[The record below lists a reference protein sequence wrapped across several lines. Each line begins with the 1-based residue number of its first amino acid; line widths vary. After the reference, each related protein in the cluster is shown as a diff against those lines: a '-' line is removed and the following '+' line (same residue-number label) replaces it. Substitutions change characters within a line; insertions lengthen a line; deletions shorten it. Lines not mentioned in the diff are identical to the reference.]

1 MKNKNKIINEL
12 YEKSPDVR
20 ERIRKDVDFSQFEK
34 KNAPAAKSSN
44 GFKWATAVLSVAL
57 IAMIAV
63 LAPIIAKTSKP
74 GKSGKTPG
82 VSYAS
87 DYVVFI
93 DVNPSVRLDVSGGD
107 VVTAQKGMNKD
118 GVVLLYQENLVGK
131 NIDEAATYL
140 IEKMDE
146 AGLVKDKGKVRI
158 SVADKKT
165 GKRIDEKQRHALEVV
180 NNLFKNKNKD
190 VSAMILSDKEIDAI
204 EDYYD
209 NNNVGEYEMQMIE
222 EFKAKLLL
230 AIDKKI
236 GRIDELLN
244 ILKPWEK
251 DERKVKKLDQ
261 NDAETTRPG
270 VITDADVSGIKDCLN
285 MFDDILA
292 GGGISQNVAENTDK
306 DGEFKDYPFVMTVTV
321 GNTGITAK
329 MYYKEVNT
337 VTETEIDDGE
347 EETEVST
354 TLSGVMVFG
363 DQKFDVTGKKEIET
377 EGNEK
382 ETSIEFTTK
391 SQTNPDNYVKI
402 KQSVEVEN
410 GAQEVEYEY
419 EIYENGE
426 KAREFKLE
434 VEDENGKTEV
444 SFKMEIENVPEETE
458 YKIIKGDVDGKFKI
472 KYEKGKEKGFITVEA
487 VEGGYKLTYNNGYSE
502 VI

>member
-74 GKSGKTPG
+74 DKPGKTPG

-209 NNNVGEYEMQMIE
+209 NNNVGEYEKQMID

-230 AIDKKI
+230 AIEKKI
-236 GRIDELLN
+236 GKIENLLGM
-244 ILKPWEK
+244 LDKEGLSES
-251 DERKVKKLDQ
+251 ERKVKKLDQ
-261 NDAETTRPG
+261 NDAEKAALEAIK
-270 VITDADVSGIKDCLN
+270 VYCADYKVNYYEVANDEIAEFYDDLVEKKKDLLECV
-285 MFDDILA
+285 DDI
-292 GGGISQNVAENTDK
+292 K
-306 DGEFKDYPFVMTVTV
+306 
-321 GNTGITAK
+321 
-329 MYYKEVNT
+329 
-337 VTETEIDDGE
+337 
-347 EETEVST
+347 
-354 TLSGVMVFG
+354 
-363 DQKFDVTGKKEIET
+363 
-377 EGNEK
+377 
-382 ETSIEFTTK
+382 
-391 SQTNPDNYVKI
+391 NPDGDDSYGEILSDLLEIVK
-402 KQSVEVEN
+402 EELFE
-410 GAQEVEYEY
+410 QE
-419 EIYENGE
+419 
-426 KAREFKLE
+426 
-434 VEDENGKTEV
+434 D
-444 SFKMEIENVPEETE
+444 
-458 YKIIKGDVDGKFKI
+458 
-472 KYEKGKEKGFITVEA
+472 
-487 VEGGYKLTYNNGYSE
+487 
-502 VI
+502 

>member
-74 GKSGKTPG
+74 DKSPKTPG

-190 VSAMILSDKEIDAI
+190 VSAMILSDNDIDAI

-209 NNNVGEYEMQMIE
+209 NNNVGEYEKQMVD

-230 AIDKKI
+230 AIEKKI
-236 GRIDELLN
+236 GKIENLLGM
-244 ILKPWEK
+244 LDKEGLSES
-251 DERKVKKLDQ
+251 ERKVKKLDQ
-261 NDAETTRPG
+261 NDAEKAALEAIK
-270 VITDADVSGIKDCLN
+270 VYCADYKVNYHEVANDEIAEFYEELFDKKKDLLECI
-285 MFDDILA
+285 DDI
-292 GGGISQNVAENTDK
+292 K
-306 DGEFKDYPFVMTVTV
+306 
-321 GNTGITAK
+321 
-329 MYYKEVNT
+329 
-337 VTETEIDDGE
+337 
-347 EETEVST
+347 
-354 TLSGVMVFG
+354 
-363 DQKFDVTGKKEIET
+363 
-377 EGNEK
+377 
-382 ETSIEFTTK
+382 
-391 SQTNPDNYVKI
+391 NPDGDDSYGEILSDLLEIVK
-402 KQSVEVEN
+402 EELFE
-410 GAQEVEYEY
+410 QE
-419 EIYENGE
+419 
-426 KAREFKLE
+426 
-434 VEDENGKTEV
+434 D
-444 SFKMEIENVPEETE
+444 
-458 YKIIKGDVDGKFKI
+458 
-472 KYEKGKEKGFITVEA
+472 
-487 VEGGYKLTYNNGYSE
+487 
-502 VI
+502 

>member
-209 NNNVGEYEMQMIE
+209 NNNVGEYEKQMIDD
-222 EFKAKLLL
+222 FKDKLIVAINEKIRRIESLL
-230 AIDKKI
+230 GMLDKE
-236 GRIDELLN
+236 GLSES
-244 ILKPWEK
+244 
-251 DERKVKKLDQ
+251 ERKVKKLDQ
-261 NDAETTRPG
+261 NDAEKAALEAIK
-270 VITDADVSGIKDCLN
+270 VYCADYKVNYHEVANDEIAEFYDDLFDKKKDLLECI
-285 MFDDILA
+285 DDI
-292 GGGISQNVAENTDK
+292 N
-306 DGEFKDYPFVMTVTV
+306 
-321 GNTGITAK
+321 
-329 MYYKEVNT
+329 
-337 VTETEIDDGE
+337 
-347 EETEVST
+347 
-354 TLSGVMVFG
+354 
-363 DQKFDVTGKKEIET
+363 
-377 EGNEK
+377 
-382 ETSIEFTTK
+382 
-391 SQTNPDNYVKI
+391 NPDGDDSYGEILSDLLEIVK
-402 KQSVEVEN
+402 EELFE
-410 GAQEVEYEY
+410 QE
-419 EIYENGE
+419 
-426 KAREFKLE
+426 
-434 VEDENGKTEV
+434 D
-444 SFKMEIENVPEETE
+444 
-458 YKIIKGDVDGKFKI
+458 
-472 KYEKGKEKGFITVEA
+472 
-487 VEGGYKLTYNNGYSE
+487 
-502 VI
+502 

>member
-74 GKSGKTPG
+74 DKSPKTPG

-190 VSAMILSDKEIDAI
+190 VSAMILSDNDIDAI

-209 NNNVGEYEMQMIE
+209 NNNVGEYEKQMVE

-236 GRIDELLN
+236 GDINKLCEMLN
-244 ILKPWEK
+244 NAGLSES
-251 DERKVKKLDQ
+251 ERKVKNLDQ
-261 NDAETTRPG
+261 NDAEKAALEAIK
-270 VITDADVSGIKDCLN
+270 VYCADYKVNYHEVANDEIAEFCEDLVEKKKDLLECI
-285 MFDDILA
+285 DDI
-292 GGGISQNVAENTDK
+292 N
-306 DGEFKDYPFVMTVTV
+306 
-321 GNTGITAK
+321 
-329 MYYKEVNT
+329 
-337 VTETEIDDGE
+337 
-347 EETEVST
+347 
-354 TLSGVMVFG
+354 
-363 DQKFDVTGKKEIET
+363 
-377 EGNEK
+377 
-382 ETSIEFTTK
+382 
-391 SQTNPDNYVKI
+391 NPDGDDSYGEILSDLLEIVK
-402 KQSVEVEN
+402 EELFE
-410 GAQEVEYEY
+410 QE
-419 EIYENGE
+419 
-426 KAREFKLE
+426 
-434 VEDENGKTEV
+434 D
-444 SFKMEIENVPEETE
+444 
-458 YKIIKGDVDGKFKI
+458 
-472 KYEKGKEKGFITVEA
+472 
-487 VEGGYKLTYNNGYSE
+487 
-502 VI
+502 

>member
-180 NNLFKNKNKD
+180 NNLFQNKNKD
-190 VSAMILSDKEIDAI
+190 VSAMILSDNEIDAI

-209 NNNVGEYEMQMIE
+209 NNNVGEYEKQMVE

-251 DERKVKKLDQ
+251 DERKVKNLDQ
-261 NDAETTRPG
+261 NDAEKAALEAIK
-270 VITDADVSGIKDCLN
+270 VYCADYKVNYYEVANDEIAEFYEDLVEKKKDLQECI
-285 MFDDILA
+285 DDI
-292 GGGISQNVAENTDK
+292 N
-306 DGEFKDYPFVMTVTV
+306 
-321 GNTGITAK
+321 
-329 MYYKEVNT
+329 
-337 VTETEIDDGE
+337 
-347 EETEVST
+347 
-354 TLSGVMVFG
+354 
-363 DQKFDVTGKKEIET
+363 
-377 EGNEK
+377 
-382 ETSIEFTTK
+382 
-391 SQTNPDNYVKI
+391 NPDGDDSYGEILSDLLEIVK
-402 KQSVEVEN
+402 EELFE
-410 GAQEVEYEY
+410 QE
-419 EIYENGE
+419 
-426 KAREFKLE
+426 
-434 VEDENGKTEV
+434 D
-444 SFKMEIENVPEETE
+444 
-458 YKIIKGDVDGKFKI
+458 
-472 KYEKGKEKGFITVEA
+472 
-487 VEGGYKLTYNNGYSE
+487 
-502 VI
+502 

>member
-74 GKSGKTPG
+74 GKPPKTPG

-180 NNLFKNKNKD
+180 NNLFQNKNKD

-209 NNNVGEYEMQMIE
+209 NNNVGEYEKQMID

-230 AIDKKI
+230 AIEKKI
-236 GRIDELLN
+236 GKIENLLGM
-244 ILKPWEK
+244 LDKEGLSGS
-251 DERKVKKLDQ
+251 ERKVKKLDQ
-261 NDAETTRPG
+261 NDAEKAALEAIK
-270 VITDADVSGIKDCLN
+270 VYCADYKVNYYEVANDEIAEFYDDLVEKKKDLLECV
-285 MFDDILA
+285 DDI
-292 GGGISQNVAENTDK
+292 K
-306 DGEFKDYPFVMTVTV
+306 
-321 GNTGITAK
+321 
-329 MYYKEVNT
+329 
-337 VTETEIDDGE
+337 
-347 EETEVST
+347 
-354 TLSGVMVFG
+354 
-363 DQKFDVTGKKEIET
+363 
-377 EGNEK
+377 
-382 ETSIEFTTK
+382 
-391 SQTNPDNYVKI
+391 NPDGDDSYGEILSDLLEIVK
-402 KQSVEVEN
+402 EELFE
-410 GAQEVEYEY
+410 QE
-419 EIYENGE
+419 
-426 KAREFKLE
+426 
-434 VEDENGKTEV
+434 D
-444 SFKMEIENVPEETE
+444 
-458 YKIIKGDVDGKFKI
+458 
-472 KYEKGKEKGFITVEA
+472 
-487 VEGGYKLTYNNGYSE
+487 
-502 VI
+502 

>member
-74 GKSGKTPG
+74 K
-82 VSYAS
+82 SYAS

-146 AGLVKDKGKVRI
+146 AGLVKENGKVRI

-165 GKRIDEKQRHALEVV
+165 GKRIDEKQRHAVDVV

-209 NNNVGEYEMQMIE
+209 NNNVGEYEKQMVE

-251 DERKVKKLDQ
+251 DERKVKNLDQ
-261 NDAETTRPG
+261 NDAEKAALEAIK
-270 VITDADVSGIKDCLN
+270 VYCADYKVNYHEVANDEIAEFCEELFDKKKDLLECI
-285 MFDDILA
+285 DDI
-292 GGGISQNVAENTDK
+292 K
-306 DGEFKDYPFVMTVTV
+306 
-321 GNTGITAK
+321 
-329 MYYKEVNT
+329 
-337 VTETEIDDGE
+337 
-347 EETEVST
+347 
-354 TLSGVMVFG
+354 
-363 DQKFDVTGKKEIET
+363 
-377 EGNEK
+377 
-382 ETSIEFTTK
+382 
-391 SQTNPDNYVKI
+391 NPDGDDSYGEILSDLLEIVK
-402 KQSVEVEN
+402 EELFE
-410 GAQEVEYEY
+410 QE
-419 EIYENGE
+419 
-426 KAREFKLE
+426 
-434 VEDENGKTEV
+434 D
-444 SFKMEIENVPEETE
+444 
-458 YKIIKGDVDGKFKI
+458 
-472 KYEKGKEKGFITVEA
+472 
-487 VEGGYKLTYNNGYSE
+487 
-502 VI
+502 

>member
-74 GKSGKTPG
+74 EKSGKTPG

-180 NNLFKNKNKD
+180 NNLFQNKNKD
-190 VSAMILSDKEIDAI
+190 VSAMILSDNEIDAI

-209 NNNVGEYEMQMIE
+209 NNNVGEYEKQMIE

-244 ILKPWEK
+244 TLKPWEK
-251 DERKVKKLDQ
+251 DERKVKNLDQ
-261 NDAETTRPG
+261 NDAEKAALEAIK
-270 VITDADVSGIKDCLN
+270 VYCADYKVNYYEVANDEIAEFYEDLVEKKKDLQECI
-285 MFDDILA
+285 DDI
-292 GGGISQNVAENTDK
+292 N
-306 DGEFKDYPFVMTVTV
+306 
-321 GNTGITAK
+321 
-329 MYYKEVNT
+329 
-337 VTETEIDDGE
+337 
-347 EETEVST
+347 
-354 TLSGVMVFG
+354 
-363 DQKFDVTGKKEIET
+363 
-377 EGNEK
+377 
-382 ETSIEFTTK
+382 
-391 SQTNPDNYVKI
+391 NPDGDDSYGEILSDLLEIVK
-402 KQSVEVEN
+402 EELFE
-410 GAQEVEYEY
+410 QE
-419 EIYENGE
+419 
-426 KAREFKLE
+426 
-434 VEDENGKTEV
+434 D
-444 SFKMEIENVPEETE
+444 
-458 YKIIKGDVDGKFKI
+458 
-472 KYEKGKEKGFITVEA
+472 
-487 VEGGYKLTYNNGYSE
+487 
-502 VI
+502 

>member
-63 LAPIIAKTSKP
+63 LAPIIAKTSKH
-74 GKSGKTPG
+74 GKSPKTPG

-180 NNLFKNKNKD
+180 NNLFQNKNKD

-209 NNNVGEYEMQMIE
+209 NNNVGEYEKQMVE

-251 DERKVKKLDQ
+251 DERKVKNLDQ
-261 NDAETTRPG
+261 NDAEKAALEAIK
-270 VITDADVSGIKDCLN
+270 VYCADYKVNYYDVANDEIAEFYEDLVEKKKDLLECI
-285 MFDDILA
+285 DDI
-292 GGGISQNVAENTDK
+292 K
-306 DGEFKDYPFVMTVTV
+306 
-321 GNTGITAK
+321 
-329 MYYKEVNT
+329 
-337 VTETEIDDGE
+337 
-347 EETEVST
+347 
-354 TLSGVMVFG
+354 
-363 DQKFDVTGKKEIET
+363 
-377 EGNEK
+377 
-382 ETSIEFTTK
+382 
-391 SQTNPDNYVKI
+391 NPDGDDSYGEILSDLLEIVK
-402 KQSVEVEN
+402 EELFE
-410 GAQEVEYEY
+410 QE
-419 EIYENGE
+419 
-426 KAREFKLE
+426 
-434 VEDENGKTEV
+434 D
-444 SFKMEIENVPEETE
+444 
-458 YKIIKGDVDGKFKI
+458 
-472 KYEKGKEKGFITVEA
+472 
-487 VEGGYKLTYNNGYSE
+487 
-502 VI
+502 

>member
-74 GKSGKTPG
+74 GKSPKTPG

-140 IEKMDE
+140 IEKMDG

-180 NNLFKNKNKD
+180 NNLFQNKNKD
-190 VSAMILSDKEIDAI
+190 VSAMILSDNEIDAI

-209 NNNVGEYEMQMIE
+209 NNNVGDYEKQMVE

-251 DERKVKKLDQ
+251 DERKVKNLDQ
-261 NDAETTRPG
+261 NDAEKAALEAIK
-270 VITDADVSGIKDCLN
+270 VYCADYKVNYYEVANDEIAEFYEDLVEKKKDLLECI
-285 MFDDILA
+285 DDI
-292 GGGISQNVAENTDK
+292 K
-306 DGEFKDYPFVMTVTV
+306 
-321 GNTGITAK
+321 
-329 MYYKEVNT
+329 
-337 VTETEIDDGE
+337 
-347 EETEVST
+347 
-354 TLSGVMVFG
+354 
-363 DQKFDVTGKKEIET
+363 
-377 EGNEK
+377 
-382 ETSIEFTTK
+382 
-391 SQTNPDNYVKI
+391 NPDGDDSYGEILSDLLEIVK
-402 KQSVEVEN
+402 EELFE
-410 GAQEVEYEY
+410 QE
-419 EIYENGE
+419 
-426 KAREFKLE
+426 
-434 VEDENGKTEV
+434 D
-444 SFKMEIENVPEETE
+444 
-458 YKIIKGDVDGKFKI
+458 
-472 KYEKGKEKGFITVEA
+472 
-487 VEGGYKLTYNNGYSE
+487 
-502 VI
+502 

>member
-20 ERIRKDVDFSQFEK
+20 ERIRKDVDFPQFEK

-190 VSAMILSDKEIDAI
+190 VSAMILSDNDIDAI

-209 NNNVGEYEMQMIE
+209 NNNVGEYEKQMVE

-251 DERKVKKLDQ
+251 DERKVKNLDQ
-261 NDAETTRPG
+261 NDAEKAALEAIK
-270 VITDADVSGIKDCLN
+270 VYCADYKVNYYEVANDEIAEFYEDLVEKKKDLLECI
-285 MFDDILA
+285 DDI
-292 GGGISQNVAENTDK
+292 K
-306 DGEFKDYPFVMTVTV
+306 
-321 GNTGITAK
+321 
-329 MYYKEVNT
+329 
-337 VTETEIDDGE
+337 
-347 EETEVST
+347 
-354 TLSGVMVFG
+354 
-363 DQKFDVTGKKEIET
+363 
-377 EGNEK
+377 
-382 ETSIEFTTK
+382 
-391 SQTNPDNYVKI
+391 NPDGDDSYGEILSDLLEIVK
-402 KQSVEVEN
+402 EELFE
-410 GAQEVEYEY
+410 QE
-419 EIYENGE
+419 
-426 KAREFKLE
+426 
-434 VEDENGKTEV
+434 D
-444 SFKMEIENVPEETE
+444 
-458 YKIIKGDVDGKFKI
+458 
-472 KYEKGKEKGFITVEA
+472 
-487 VEGGYKLTYNNGYSE
+487 
-502 VI
+502 

>member
-74 GKSGKTPG
+74 DKPGKTPG

-180 NNLFKNKNKD
+180 NNLFQNKNKD
-190 VSAMILSDKEIDAI
+190 VSAMILSDKEIDDI

-209 NNNVGEYEMQMIE
+209 NNNVGEYEKQMVE

-236 GRIDELLN
+236 GDINKLCEMLN
-244 ILKPWEK
+244 NAGLSES
-251 DERKVKKLDQ
+251 ERKVKNLDQ
-261 NDAETTRPG
+261 NDAEKAALEAIK
-270 VITDADVSGIKDCLN
+270 VYCADYKVNYHEVANDEIAEFCEELFDKKKDLLECI
-285 MFDDILA
+285 DDI
-292 GGGISQNVAENTDK
+292 N
-306 DGEFKDYPFVMTVTV
+306 
-321 GNTGITAK
+321 
-329 MYYKEVNT
+329 
-337 VTETEIDDGE
+337 
-347 EETEVST
+347 
-354 TLSGVMVFG
+354 
-363 DQKFDVTGKKEIET
+363 
-377 EGNEK
+377 
-382 ETSIEFTTK
+382 
-391 SQTNPDNYVKI
+391 NPDGDDSYGEILSDLLEIVK
-402 KQSVEVEN
+402 EELFE
-410 GAQEVEYEY
+410 QE
-419 EIYENGE
+419 
-426 KAREFKLE
+426 
-434 VEDENGKTEV
+434 D
-444 SFKMEIENVPEETE
+444 
-458 YKIIKGDVDGKFKI
+458 
-472 KYEKGKEKGFITVEA
+472 
-487 VEGGYKLTYNNGYSE
+487 
-502 VI
+502 

>member
-34 KNAPAAKSSN
+34 KNAPAAKSTN

-74 GKSGKTPG
+74 GKSPNTPG

-118 GVVLLYQENLVGK
+118 GVVLLYQENLIGK

-180 NNLFKNKNKD
+180 NNLFQNKNKD
-190 VSAMILSDKEIDAI
+190 VSAMILSDKDIDAI

-209 NNNVGEYEMQMIE
+209 NNNVDEYEKQMIDD
-222 EFKAKLLL
+222 FKKRLLD
-230 AIDKKI
+230 AINTKI
-236 GRIDELLN
+236 GRIEEIKALLDELDKN
-244 ILKPWEK
+244 RRVK
-251 DERKVKKLDQ
+251 DLD
-261 NDAETTRPG
+261 NDAEKSLYEK
-270 VITDADVSGIKDCLN
+270 IQLYCADYKLNWNEVKKD
-285 MFDDILA
+285 
-292 GGGISQNVAENTDK
+292 
-306 DGEFKDYPFVMTVTV
+306 
-321 GNTGITAK
+321 
-329 MYYKEVNT
+329 
-337 VTETEIDDGE
+337 
-347 EETEVST
+347 
-354 TLSGVMVFG
+354 
-363 DQKFDVTGKKEIET
+363 
-377 EGNEK
+377 
-382 ETSIEFTTK
+382 
-391 SQTNPDNYVKI
+391 KI
-402 KQSVEVEN
+402 KEF
-410 GAQEVEYEY
+410 YED
-419 EIYENGE
+419 IDE
-426 KAREFKLE
+426 KREKLE
-434 VEDENGKTEV
+434 DCIEDI
-444 SFKMEIENVPEETE
+444 EISDGDDSYGEILSDLLEIVKEELFE
-458 YKIIKGDVDGKFKI
+458 QED
-472 KYEKGKEKGFITVEA
+472 
-487 VEGGYKLTYNNGYSE
+487 
-502 VI
+502 

>member
-74 GKSGKTPG
+74 K
-82 VSYAS
+82 SYAS

-165 GKRIDEKQRHALEVV
+165 GKRIDEKQRHAVDVV

-190 VSAMILSDKEIDAI
+190 VSAMILSDNDIDAI

-209 NNNVGEYEMQMIE
+209 NNNVGEYEKQMVE
-222 EFKAKLLL
+222 EFKAKLML

-251 DERKVKKLDQ
+251 DERKVKNLDQ
-261 NDAETTRPG
+261 NDAEKAALEAIK
-270 VITDADVSGIKDCLN
+270 VYCADYKVNYHEVANDEIAEFYDDLVEKKKDLQECI
-285 MFDDILA
+285 DDI
-292 GGGISQNVAENTDK
+292 K
-306 DGEFKDYPFVMTVTV
+306 
-321 GNTGITAK
+321 
-329 MYYKEVNT
+329 
-337 VTETEIDDGE
+337 
-347 EETEVST
+347 
-354 TLSGVMVFG
+354 
-363 DQKFDVTGKKEIET
+363 
-377 EGNEK
+377 
-382 ETSIEFTTK
+382 
-391 SQTNPDNYVKI
+391 NPDGDDSYGEILSDLLEIVK
-402 KQSVEVEN
+402 EELFE
-410 GAQEVEYEY
+410 QE
-419 EIYENGE
+419 
-426 KAREFKLE
+426 
-434 VEDENGKTEV
+434 D
-444 SFKMEIENVPEETE
+444 
-458 YKIIKGDVDGKFKI
+458 
-472 KYEKGKEKGFITVEA
+472 
-487 VEGGYKLTYNNGYSE
+487 
-502 VI
+502 

>member
-74 GKSGKTPG
+74 KKSGKTPD

-190 VSAMILSDKEIDAI
+190 VSAMILSDNDIDAI

-209 NNNVGEYEMQMIE
+209 NNNVGEYEKQMIE

-236 GRIDELLN
+236 GDIDGLLN

-261 NDAETTRPG
+261 NDAEKAALEAIK
-270 VITDADVSGIKDCLN
+270 VYCADYKVNYYDVANDEIAEFYEDLVEKKKDLLECI
-285 MFDDILA
+285 DDI
-292 GGGISQNVAENTDK
+292 N
-306 DGEFKDYPFVMTVTV
+306 
-321 GNTGITAK
+321 
-329 MYYKEVNT
+329 
-337 VTETEIDDGE
+337 
-347 EETEVST
+347 
-354 TLSGVMVFG
+354 
-363 DQKFDVTGKKEIET
+363 
-377 EGNEK
+377 
-382 ETSIEFTTK
+382 
-391 SQTNPDNYVKI
+391 NPDGDDSYGEILSDLLEIVK
-402 KQSVEVEN
+402 EELFE
-410 GAQEVEYEY
+410 QE
-419 EIYENGE
+419 
-426 KAREFKLE
+426 
-434 VEDENGKTEV
+434 D
-444 SFKMEIENVPEETE
+444 
-458 YKIIKGDVDGKFKI
+458 
-472 KYEKGKEKGFITVEA
+472 
-487 VEGGYKLTYNNGYSE
+487 
-502 VI
+502 

>member
-34 KNAPAAKSSN
+34 KNAPAAKSTN

-74 GKSGKTPG
+74 K
-82 VSYAS
+82 SYAS

-146 AGLVKDKGKVRI
+146 AGLVNDKGKVRI

-180 NNLFKNKNKD
+180 NNLFQNKNKD
-190 VSAMILSDKEIDAI
+190 VSAMILSDKDIDAI

-209 NNNVGEYEMQMIE
+209 NNNVGEYEKQMIK
-222 EFKAKLLL
+222 EFRRKLID
-230 AIDKKI
+230 AINEKI
-236 GRIDELLN
+236 RRIDELLNN

-261 NDAETTRPG
+261 NDAEKAALEAIK
-270 VITDADVSGIKDCLN
+270 VYCADYKVNYYEVANDEIAEFCEELFDKKKDLQECI
-285 MFDDILA
+285 DDI
-292 GGGISQNVAENTDK
+292 N
-306 DGEFKDYPFVMTVTV
+306 
-321 GNTGITAK
+321 
-329 MYYKEVNT
+329 
-337 VTETEIDDGE
+337 
-347 EETEVST
+347 
-354 TLSGVMVFG
+354 
-363 DQKFDVTGKKEIET
+363 
-377 EGNEK
+377 
-382 ETSIEFTTK
+382 
-391 SQTNPDNYVKI
+391 NPDGDDSYGEILSDLLEIVK
-402 KQSVEVEN
+402 EELFE
-410 GAQEVEYEY
+410 QE
-419 EIYENGE
+419 
-426 KAREFKLE
+426 
-434 VEDENGKTEV
+434 D
-444 SFKMEIENVPEETE
+444 
-458 YKIIKGDVDGKFKI
+458 
-472 KYEKGKEKGFITVEA
+472 
-487 VEGGYKLTYNNGYSE
+487 
-502 VI
+502 

>member
-20 ERIRKDVDFSQFEK
+20 ERIKKDVDFSQFEK

-180 NNLFKNKNKD
+180 NNLFQNKNKD
-190 VSAMILSDKEIDAI
+190 VSAMILSDKDIDAI
-204 EDYYD
+204 EDWYD
-209 NNNVGEYEMQMIE
+209 TDNVGDYEKQMIDD
-222 EFKAKLLL
+222 FKKRLLD
-230 AIDKKI
+230 AINTKI
-236 GRIDELLN
+236 GRIEEIKALLDELDKN
-244 ILKPWEK
+244 RRVK
-251 DERKVKKLDQ
+251 DLD
-261 NDAETTRPG
+261 NDAEKSLYEK
-270 VITDADVSGIKDCLN
+270 IQLYCADYKLNWNEVKKD
-285 MFDDILA
+285 
-292 GGGISQNVAENTDK
+292 
-306 DGEFKDYPFVMTVTV
+306 
-321 GNTGITAK
+321 
-329 MYYKEVNT
+329 
-337 VTETEIDDGE
+337 
-347 EETEVST
+347 
-354 TLSGVMVFG
+354 
-363 DQKFDVTGKKEIET
+363 
-377 EGNEK
+377 
-382 ETSIEFTTK
+382 
-391 SQTNPDNYVKI
+391 KI
-402 KQSVEVEN
+402 KEF
-410 GAQEVEYEY
+410 YED
-419 EIYENGE
+419 IDE
-426 KAREFKLE
+426 KREKLE
-434 VEDENGKTEV
+434 DCIEDI
-444 SFKMEIENVPEETE
+444 EISDGDDSYGEILSDLLEIVKEELFE
-458 YKIIKGDVDGKFKI
+458 EDD
-472 KYEKGKEKGFITVEA
+472 
-487 VEGGYKLTYNNGYSE
+487 
-502 VI
+502 

>member
-12 YEKSPDVR
+12 YEKSPDIR

-74 GKSGKTPG
+74 DKSGKTPG

-118 GVVLLYQENLVGK
+118 GVVLLYKENLVGK

-180 NNLFKNKNKD
+180 NNLFQNKNKD
-190 VSAMILSDKEIDAI
+190 VSAMILSDNEIDAI

-209 NNNVGEYEMQMIE
+209 NNNVGEYEKQMIE

-236 GRIDELLN
+236 GDIDELLN
-244 ILKPWEK
+244 ILKPWEE

-261 NDAETTRPG
+261 NDAEKAALEAIK
-270 VITDADVSGIKDCLN
+270 VYCADYKVNYYEVANDEIAEFYEDLVEKKKDLQECI
-285 MFDDILA
+285 DDI
-292 GGGISQNVAENTDK
+292 N
-306 DGEFKDYPFVMTVTV
+306 
-321 GNTGITAK
+321 
-329 MYYKEVNT
+329 
-337 VTETEIDDGE
+337 
-347 EETEVST
+347 
-354 TLSGVMVFG
+354 
-363 DQKFDVTGKKEIET
+363 
-377 EGNEK
+377 
-382 ETSIEFTTK
+382 
-391 SQTNPDNYVKI
+391 NPDGDDSYGEILSDLLEIVK
-402 KQSVEVEN
+402 EELFE
-410 GAQEVEYEY
+410 QE
-419 EIYENGE
+419 
-426 KAREFKLE
+426 
-434 VEDENGKTEV
+434 D
-444 SFKMEIENVPEETE
+444 
-458 YKIIKGDVDGKFKI
+458 
-472 KYEKGKEKGFITVEA
+472 
-487 VEGGYKLTYNNGYSE
+487 
-502 VI
+502 

>member
-74 GKSGKTPG
+74 DKPGKTPG

-180 NNLFKNKNKD
+180 NKLFQNKNKD
-190 VSAMILSDKEIDAI
+190 VSAMILSDNDIDAI

-209 NNNVGEYEMQMIE
+209 NNNVGEYEKQMVE

-236 GRIDELLN
+236 GDINKLCEMLN
-244 ILKPWEK
+244 NAGLSES
-251 DERKVKKLDQ
+251 ERKVKNLDQ
-261 NDAETTRPG
+261 NDAEKAALEAIK
-270 VITDADVSGIKDCLN
+270 VYCADYKVNYHEVANDEIAEFYEDLVEKKKDLLECI
-285 MFDDILA
+285 DDI
-292 GGGISQNVAENTDK
+292 K
-306 DGEFKDYPFVMTVTV
+306 
-321 GNTGITAK
+321 
-329 MYYKEVNT
+329 
-337 VTETEIDDGE
+337 
-347 EETEVST
+347 
-354 TLSGVMVFG
+354 
-363 DQKFDVTGKKEIET
+363 
-377 EGNEK
+377 
-382 ETSIEFTTK
+382 
-391 SQTNPDNYVKI
+391 NPDGDDSYGEILSDLLEIVK
-402 KQSVEVEN
+402 EELFE
-410 GAQEVEYEY
+410 QE
-419 EIYENGE
+419 
-426 KAREFKLE
+426 
-434 VEDENGKTEV
+434 D
-444 SFKMEIENVPEETE
+444 
-458 YKIIKGDVDGKFKI
+458 
-472 KYEKGKEKGFITVEA
+472 
-487 VEGGYKLTYNNGYSE
+487 
-502 VI
+502 

>member
-20 ERIRKDVDFSQFEK
+20 ERIKKDVDFSQFEK
-34 KNAPAAKSSN
+34 KNAPAAKSTN

-74 GKSGKTPG
+74 DKPGKTPG

-190 VSAMILSDKEIDAI
+190 VSAMILSDNDIDAI

-209 NNNVGEYEMQMIE
+209 NNNVGDYEKQMID

-230 AIDKKI
+230 AIEKKI
-236 GRIDELLN
+236 GKIENLLGM
-244 ILKPWEK
+244 LDKEGLSES
-251 DERKVKKLDQ
+251 ERKVKKLDQ
-261 NDAETTRPG
+261 NDAEKAALEAIK
-270 VITDADVSGIKDCLN
+270 VYCADYKVNYHEVANDEIAEFCEELFDKKKDLLECI
-285 MFDDILA
+285 DDI
-292 GGGISQNVAENTDK
+292 N
-306 DGEFKDYPFVMTVTV
+306 
-321 GNTGITAK
+321 
-329 MYYKEVNT
+329 
-337 VTETEIDDGE
+337 
-347 EETEVST
+347 
-354 TLSGVMVFG
+354 
-363 DQKFDVTGKKEIET
+363 
-377 EGNEK
+377 
-382 ETSIEFTTK
+382 
-391 SQTNPDNYVKI
+391 NPDGDDSYGEILSDLLEIVK
-402 KQSVEVEN
+402 EELFE
-410 GAQEVEYEY
+410 QE
-419 EIYENGE
+419 
-426 KAREFKLE
+426 
-434 VEDENGKTEV
+434 D
-444 SFKMEIENVPEETE
+444 
-458 YKIIKGDVDGKFKI
+458 
-472 KYEKGKEKGFITVEA
+472 
-487 VEGGYKLTYNNGYSE
+487 
-502 VI
+502 

>member
-12 YEKSPDVR
+12 YEKSPDIR

-74 GKSGKTPG
+74 DKSGKTPG

-93 DVNPSVRLDVSGGD
+93 DVNPSVRLDVSAGD

-146 AGLVKDKGKVRI
+146 AGLVKDNGKVRI

-180 NNLFKNKNKD
+180 NNLFQNKNKD

-209 NNNVGEYEMQMIE
+209 NNNVGQYEIDMIK
-222 EFKAKLLL
+222 EFKDKLLR

-236 GRIDELLN
+236 GRIDELLK

-251 DERKVKKLDQ
+251 DERKVKKIDQ
-261 NDAETTRPG
+261 NDAEKAALEAIK
-270 VITDADVSGIKDCLN
+270 VYCADYKVNYYEVANDEIAEFYEDLVEKKKDLQECI
-285 MFDDILA
+285 DDI
-292 GGGISQNVAENTDK
+292 N
-306 DGEFKDYPFVMTVTV
+306 
-321 GNTGITAK
+321 
-329 MYYKEVNT
+329 
-337 VTETEIDDGE
+337 
-347 EETEVST
+347 
-354 TLSGVMVFG
+354 
-363 DQKFDVTGKKEIET
+363 
-377 EGNEK
+377 
-382 ETSIEFTTK
+382 
-391 SQTNPDNYVKI
+391 NPDGDDSYGEILSDLLEIVK
-402 KQSVEVEN
+402 EELFE
-410 GAQEVEYEY
+410 QE
-419 EIYENGE
+419 
-426 KAREFKLE
+426 
-434 VEDENGKTEV
+434 D
-444 SFKMEIENVPEETE
+444 
-458 YKIIKGDVDGKFKI
+458 
-472 KYEKGKEKGFITVEA
+472 
-487 VEGGYKLTYNNGYSE
+487 
-502 VI
+502 

>member
-118 GVVLLYQENLVGK
+118 GVVLLYKENLVGK

-180 NNLFKNKNKD
+180 NNLFQNKNKD
-190 VSAMILSDKEIDAI
+190 VSAMILSDNDIDAI

-209 NNNVGEYEMQMIE
+209 NNNVGEYEKQMVE

-251 DERKVKKLDQ
+251 DERKVKNLDQ
-261 NDAETTRPG
+261 NDAEKAALEAIK
-270 VITDADVSGIKDCLN
+270 VYCADYKVNYYEVANDEIAEFYDDLFDKKKDLLECI
-285 MFDDILA
+285 DDI
-292 GGGISQNVAENTDK
+292 N
-306 DGEFKDYPFVMTVTV
+306 
-321 GNTGITAK
+321 
-329 MYYKEVNT
+329 
-337 VTETEIDDGE
+337 
-347 EETEVST
+347 
-354 TLSGVMVFG
+354 
-363 DQKFDVTGKKEIET
+363 
-377 EGNEK
+377 
-382 ETSIEFTTK
+382 
-391 SQTNPDNYVKI
+391 NPDGDDSYGEILSDLLEIVK
-402 KQSVEVEN
+402 EELFE
-410 GAQEVEYEY
+410 QE
-419 EIYENGE
+419 
-426 KAREFKLE
+426 
-434 VEDENGKTEV
+434 D
-444 SFKMEIENVPEETE
+444 
-458 YKIIKGDVDGKFKI
+458 
-472 KYEKGKEKGFITVEA
+472 
-487 VEGGYKLTYNNGYSE
+487 
-502 VI
+502 

>member
-74 GKSGKTPG
+74 GKPGKTPG

-180 NNLFKNKNKD
+180 NNLFQNKNKD
-190 VSAMILSDKEIDAI
+190 VSAMILSDNDIDAI

-209 NNNVGEYEMQMIE
+209 NNNVGEYEKQMVE

-236 GRIDELLN
+236 GDINKLCEMLN
-244 ILKPWEK
+244 NAGLSES
-251 DERKVKKLDQ
+251 ERKVKNLDQ
-261 NDAETTRPG
+261 NDAEKAALEAIK
-270 VITDADVSGIKDCLN
+270 VYCADYKVNYHEVANDEIAEFYEDL
-285 MFDDILA
+285 DD
-292 GGGISQNVAENTDK
+292 
-306 DGEFKDYPFVMTVTV
+306 
-321 GNTGITAK
+321 K
-329 MYYKEVNT
+329 MKELLKC
-337 VTETEIDDGE
+337 ID
-347 EETEVST
+347 
-354 TLSGVMVFG
+354 
-363 DQKFDVTGKKEIET
+363 
-377 EGNEK
+377 
-382 ETSIEFTTK
+382 
-391 SQTNPDNYVKI
+391 KI
-402 KQSVEVEN
+402 KNSDGDDSYGEILSDLLEIVKEELFE
-410 GAQEVEYEY
+410 QE
-419 EIYENGE
+419 
-426 KAREFKLE
+426 
-434 VEDENGKTEV
+434 D
-444 SFKMEIENVPEETE
+444 
-458 YKIIKGDVDGKFKI
+458 
-472 KYEKGKEKGFITVEA
+472 
-487 VEGGYKLTYNNGYSE
+487 
-502 VI
+502 

>member
-74 GKSGKTPG
+74 GKSPKTPG

-209 NNNVGEYEMQMIE
+209 NNNVGDYEKQMID
-222 EFKAKLLL
+222 EFKSKLLL
-230 AIDKKI
+230 AIEKKI
-236 GRIDELLN
+236 GKIENLLGM
-244 ILKPWEK
+244 LDKEGLSES
-251 DERKVKKLDQ
+251 ERKVKKLDQ
-261 NDAETTRPG
+261 NDAEKAALEAIK
-270 VITDADVSGIKDCLN
+270 VYCADYKVNYYEVANDEIAEFYEDLVEKKKDLLECI
-285 MFDDILA
+285 DDI
-292 GGGISQNVAENTDK
+292 K
-306 DGEFKDYPFVMTVTV
+306 
-321 GNTGITAK
+321 
-329 MYYKEVNT
+329 
-337 VTETEIDDGE
+337 
-347 EETEVST
+347 
-354 TLSGVMVFG
+354 
-363 DQKFDVTGKKEIET
+363 
-377 EGNEK
+377 
-382 ETSIEFTTK
+382 
-391 SQTNPDNYVKI
+391 NPDGDDSYGEILSDLLEIVK
-402 KQSVEVEN
+402 EELFE
-410 GAQEVEYEY
+410 QE
-419 EIYENGE
+419 
-426 KAREFKLE
+426 
-434 VEDENGKTEV
+434 D
-444 SFKMEIENVPEETE
+444 
-458 YKIIKGDVDGKFKI
+458 
-472 KYEKGKEKGFITVEA
+472 
-487 VEGGYKLTYNNGYSE
+487 
-502 VI
+502 

>member
-74 GKSGKTPG
+74 K
-82 VSYAS
+82 SYAS

-180 NNLFKNKNKD
+180 NNLFQNKNKD
-190 VSAMILSDKEIDAI
+190 VSAMILSDNDIDAI

-209 NNNVGEYEMQMIE
+209 NNNVGEYEKQMVE

-230 AIDKKI
+230 AIEKKI
-236 GRIDELLN
+236 GKIENLLGM
-244 ILKPWEK
+244 LDKEGLSES
-251 DERKVKKLDQ
+251 ERKVKKLDQ
-261 NDAETTRPG
+261 NDAEKAALEAIK
-270 VITDADVSGIKDCLN
+270 VYCADYKVNYHEVANDEIAEFCEDLVEKKKDLLECI
-285 MFDDILA
+285 DDI
-292 GGGISQNVAENTDK
+292 N
-306 DGEFKDYPFVMTVTV
+306 
-321 GNTGITAK
+321 
-329 MYYKEVNT
+329 
-337 VTETEIDDGE
+337 
-347 EETEVST
+347 
-354 TLSGVMVFG
+354 
-363 DQKFDVTGKKEIET
+363 
-377 EGNEK
+377 
-382 ETSIEFTTK
+382 
-391 SQTNPDNYVKI
+391 NPDGDDSYGEILSDLLEIVK
-402 KQSVEVEN
+402 EELFE
-410 GAQEVEYEY
+410 QE
-419 EIYENGE
+419 
-426 KAREFKLE
+426 
-434 VEDENGKTEV
+434 D
-444 SFKMEIENVPEETE
+444 
-458 YKIIKGDVDGKFKI
+458 
-472 KYEKGKEKGFITVEA
+472 
-487 VEGGYKLTYNNGYSE
+487 
-502 VI
+502 

>member
-180 NNLFKNKNKD
+180 NNLFQNKNKD
-190 VSAMILSDKEIDAI
+190 VSAMILSDNEIDAI

-209 NNNVGEYEMQMIE
+209 NNNVGQYKIDMIK
-222 EFKAKLLL
+222 EFKDKLLR

-236 GRIDELLN
+236 GDIDELLK

-261 NDAETTRPG
+261 NDAEKAALEAIK
-270 VITDADVSGIKDCLN
+270 VYCADYKVNYYEVANDEIAEFYEDLVEKKKDLQECI
-285 MFDDILA
+285 DDI
-292 GGGISQNVAENTDK
+292 N
-306 DGEFKDYPFVMTVTV
+306 
-321 GNTGITAK
+321 
-329 MYYKEVNT
+329 
-337 VTETEIDDGE
+337 
-347 EETEVST
+347 
-354 TLSGVMVFG
+354 
-363 DQKFDVTGKKEIET
+363 
-377 EGNEK
+377 
-382 ETSIEFTTK
+382 
-391 SQTNPDNYVKI
+391 NPDGDDSYGEILSDLLEIVK
-402 KQSVEVEN
+402 EELFE
-410 GAQEVEYEY
+410 QE
-419 EIYENGE
+419 
-426 KAREFKLE
+426 
-434 VEDENGKTEV
+434 D
-444 SFKMEIENVPEETE
+444 
-458 YKIIKGDVDGKFKI
+458 
-472 KYEKGKEKGFITVEA
+472 
-487 VEGGYKLTYNNGYSE
+487 
-502 VI
+502 

>member
-165 GKRIDEKQRHALEVV
+165 GKRIDEKQRHAVDVV
-180 NNLFKNKNKD
+180 NNLFQNKNKD
-190 VSAMILSDKEIDAI
+190 VSAMILSDNDIDAI

-209 NNNVGEYEMQMIE
+209 NNNVGEYEKQMVE

-251 DERKVKKLDQ
+251 DERKVKNLDQ
-261 NDAETTRPG
+261 NDAEKAALEAIK
-270 VITDADVSGIKDCLN
+270 VYCADYKVNYYEVANDEIAEFYEDLLDKKKDLQECI
-285 MFDDILA
+285 DDI
-292 GGGISQNVAENTDK
+292 K
-306 DGEFKDYPFVMTVTV
+306 
-321 GNTGITAK
+321 
-329 MYYKEVNT
+329 
-337 VTETEIDDGE
+337 
-347 EETEVST
+347 
-354 TLSGVMVFG
+354 
-363 DQKFDVTGKKEIET
+363 
-377 EGNEK
+377 
-382 ETSIEFTTK
+382 
-391 SQTNPDNYVKI
+391 NPDGDDSYGEILSDLLEIVK
-402 KQSVEVEN
+402 EELFE
-410 GAQEVEYEY
+410 QE
-419 EIYENGE
+419 
-426 KAREFKLE
+426 
-434 VEDENGKTEV
+434 D
-444 SFKMEIENVPEETE
+444 
-458 YKIIKGDVDGKFKI
+458 
-472 KYEKGKEKGFITVEA
+472 
-487 VEGGYKLTYNNGYSE
+487 
-502 VI
+502 

>member
-190 VSAMILSDKEIDAI
+190 VSAMILSDNDIDAI

-209 NNNVGEYEMQMIE
+209 NNNVGEYEKQMIE

-236 GRIDELLN
+236 GDINKLCEMLN
-244 ILKPWEK
+244 NAGLSES
-251 DERKVKKLDQ
+251 ERKVKNLDQ
-261 NDAETTRPG
+261 NDAEKAALEAIK
-270 VITDADVSGIKDCLN
+270 VYCADYKVNYHEVANDEIAEFYEDL
-285 MFDDILA
+285 DD
-292 GGGISQNVAENTDK
+292 
-306 DGEFKDYPFVMTVTV
+306 
-321 GNTGITAK
+321 K
-329 MYYKEVNT
+329 MKELLKC
-337 VTETEIDDGE
+337 ID
-347 EETEVST
+347 
-354 TLSGVMVFG
+354 
-363 DQKFDVTGKKEIET
+363 
-377 EGNEK
+377 
-382 ETSIEFTTK
+382 
-391 SQTNPDNYVKI
+391 KI
-402 KQSVEVEN
+402 KNSDDDDSYGEILSDLLEIVKEELFE
-410 GAQEVEYEY
+410 QE
-419 EIYENGE
+419 
-426 KAREFKLE
+426 
-434 VEDENGKTEV
+434 D
-444 SFKMEIENVPEETE
+444 
-458 YKIIKGDVDGKFKI
+458 
-472 KYEKGKEKGFITVEA
+472 
-487 VEGGYKLTYNNGYSE
+487 
-502 VI
+502 

>member
-146 AGLVKDKGKVRI
+146 AGLVKENDKVKI

-165 GKRIDEKQRHALEVV
+165 GKRIDEKQRHAVEVV
-180 NNLFKNKNKD
+180 YNLFQNKSKD
-190 VSAMILSDKEIDAI
+190 VSAMILTDKEIDDI
-204 EDYYD
+204 EDYYE
-209 NNNVGEYEMQMIE
+209 NNNVGEYEKQMID

-230 AIDKKI
+230 AIEKKI
-236 GRIDELLN
+236 GKIENLLGM
-244 ILKPWEK
+244 LDKEGLSES
-251 DERKVKKLDQ
+251 ERKVKKLDQ
-261 NDAETTRPG
+261 NDAEKAALEAIK
-270 VITDADVSGIKDCLN
+270 VYCADYKVNYHEVANDEIAEFCEDLLDKKKDLLECI
-285 MFDDILA
+285 DDI
-292 GGGISQNVAENTDK
+292 K
-306 DGEFKDYPFVMTVTV
+306 
-321 GNTGITAK
+321 
-329 MYYKEVNT
+329 
-337 VTETEIDDGE
+337 
-347 EETEVST
+347 
-354 TLSGVMVFG
+354 
-363 DQKFDVTGKKEIET
+363 
-377 EGNEK
+377 
-382 ETSIEFTTK
+382 
-391 SQTNPDNYVKI
+391 NPDGDDSYGEILSDLLEIVK
-402 KQSVEVEN
+402 EELFE
-410 GAQEVEYEY
+410 QE
-419 EIYENGE
+419 
-426 KAREFKLE
+426 
-434 VEDENGKTEV
+434 D
-444 SFKMEIENVPEETE
+444 
-458 YKIIKGDVDGKFKI
+458 
-472 KYEKGKEKGFITVEA
+472 
-487 VEGGYKLTYNNGYSE
+487 
-502 VI
+502 

>member
-74 GKSGKTPG
+74 EKSPKTPG

-165 GKRIDEKQRHALEVV
+165 GKRIDEKQRHAVDVV

-190 VSAMILSDKEIDAI
+190 VSAMILSDNEIDAI

-209 NNNVGEYEMQMIE
+209 NNNVGEYEKQMIDD
-222 EFKAKLLL
+222 FKGRLL
-230 AIDKKI
+230 AAINKKI

-244 ILKPWEK
+244 NILKPWEE

-261 NDAETTRPG
+261 NDAEKAALEAIK
-270 VITDADVSGIKDCLN
+270 VYCADYKVNYYEVANDEIAEFYEDLVEKKKDLQECI
-285 MFDDILA
+285 DDI
-292 GGGISQNVAENTDK
+292 N
-306 DGEFKDYPFVMTVTV
+306 
-321 GNTGITAK
+321 
-329 MYYKEVNT
+329 
-337 VTETEIDDGE
+337 
-347 EETEVST
+347 
-354 TLSGVMVFG
+354 
-363 DQKFDVTGKKEIET
+363 
-377 EGNEK
+377 
-382 ETSIEFTTK
+382 
-391 SQTNPDNYVKI
+391 NPDGDDSYGEILSDLLEIVK
-402 KQSVEVEN
+402 EELFE
-410 GAQEVEYEY
+410 QE
-419 EIYENGE
+419 
-426 KAREFKLE
+426 
-434 VEDENGKTEV
+434 D
-444 SFKMEIENVPEETE
+444 
-458 YKIIKGDVDGKFKI
+458 
-472 KYEKGKEKGFITVEA
+472 
-487 VEGGYKLTYNNGYSE
+487 
-502 VI
+502 

>member
-93 DVNPSVRLDVSGGD
+93 DVNPSVKLDVSGGD

-180 NNLFKNKNKD
+180 NNLFQNKNKD
-190 VSAMILSDKEIDAI
+190 VSAMILSDNDIDAI
-204 EDYYD
+204 EDYYE
-209 NNNVGEYEMQMIE
+209 NNNVGEYEKQMVE

-230 AIDKKI
+230 AIEKKI
-236 GRIDELLN
+236 GKIENLLGM
-244 ILKPWEK
+244 LDKEGLSES
-251 DERKVKKLDQ
+251 ERKVKKLDQ
-261 NDAETTRPG
+261 NDAEKAALEAIK
-270 VITDADVSGIKDCLN
+270 VYCADYKVNYHEVANDEIAEFYDDLVEKKKDLLECV
-285 MFDDILA
+285 DDI
-292 GGGISQNVAENTDK
+292 K
-306 DGEFKDYPFVMTVTV
+306 
-321 GNTGITAK
+321 
-329 MYYKEVNT
+329 
-337 VTETEIDDGE
+337 
-347 EETEVST
+347 
-354 TLSGVMVFG
+354 
-363 DQKFDVTGKKEIET
+363 
-377 EGNEK
+377 
-382 ETSIEFTTK
+382 
-391 SQTNPDNYVKI
+391 NPDGDDSYGEILSDLLEIVK
-402 KQSVEVEN
+402 EELFE
-410 GAQEVEYEY
+410 QE
-419 EIYENGE
+419 
-426 KAREFKLE
+426 
-434 VEDENGKTEV
+434 D
-444 SFKMEIENVPEETE
+444 
-458 YKIIKGDVDGKFKI
+458 
-472 KYEKGKEKGFITVEA
+472 
-487 VEGGYKLTYNNGYSE
+487 
-502 VI
+502 

>member
-74 GKSGKTPG
+74 DKSGKTPG

-118 GVVLLYQENLVGK
+118 GVVLLYQENLIGK

-180 NNLFKNKNKD
+180 NNLFQNKNKD
-190 VSAMILSDKEIDAI
+190 VSAMILSDNEIDAI

-209 NNNVGEYEMQMIE
+209 NNNVGEYEKQMIE

-251 DERKVKKLDQ
+251 DERKVKKIDQ
-261 NDAETTRPG
+261 NDAEKAALEAIK
-270 VITDADVSGIKDCLN
+270 VYCADYKVNYYEVANDEIAEFYEDLVEKKKDLQECI
-285 MFDDILA
+285 DDI
-292 GGGISQNVAENTDK
+292 N
-306 DGEFKDYPFVMTVTV
+306 
-321 GNTGITAK
+321 
-329 MYYKEVNT
+329 
-337 VTETEIDDGE
+337 
-347 EETEVST
+347 
-354 TLSGVMVFG
+354 
-363 DQKFDVTGKKEIET
+363 
-377 EGNEK
+377 
-382 ETSIEFTTK
+382 
-391 SQTNPDNYVKI
+391 NPDGDDSYGEILSDLLEIVK
-402 KQSVEVEN
+402 EELFE
-410 GAQEVEYEY
+410 QE
-419 EIYENGE
+419 
-426 KAREFKLE
+426 
-434 VEDENGKTEV
+434 D
-444 SFKMEIENVPEETE
+444 
-458 YKIIKGDVDGKFKI
+458 
-472 KYEKGKEKGFITVEA
+472 
-487 VEGGYKLTYNNGYSE
+487 
-502 VI
+502 

>member
-57 IAMIAV
+57 VAMIAV

-74 GKSGKTPG
+74 GKSPKTPG

-180 NNLFKNKNKD
+180 NNLFQNKNKD

-209 NNNVGEYEMQMIE
+209 NNNVGEYEKQMID

-230 AIDKKI
+230 AIEKKI
-236 GRIDELLN
+236 GKIENLLGM
-244 ILKPWEK
+244 LDKEGLSES
-251 DERKVKKLDQ
+251 ERKVKKLDQ
-261 NDAETTRPG
+261 NDAEKAALEAIK
-270 VITDADVSGIKDCLN
+270 VYCADYKVNYYEVANDEIAEFYDDLVEKKKDLLECV
-285 MFDDILA
+285 DDI
-292 GGGISQNVAENTDK
+292 K
-306 DGEFKDYPFVMTVTV
+306 
-321 GNTGITAK
+321 
-329 MYYKEVNT
+329 
-337 VTETEIDDGE
+337 
-347 EETEVST
+347 
-354 TLSGVMVFG
+354 
-363 DQKFDVTGKKEIET
+363 
-377 EGNEK
+377 
-382 ETSIEFTTK
+382 
-391 SQTNPDNYVKI
+391 NPDGDDSYGEILSDLLEIVK
-402 KQSVEVEN
+402 EELFE
-410 GAQEVEYEY
+410 QE
-419 EIYENGE
+419 
-426 KAREFKLE
+426 
-434 VEDENGKTEV
+434 D
-444 SFKMEIENVPEETE
+444 
-458 YKIIKGDVDGKFKI
+458 
-472 KYEKGKEKGFITVEA
+472 
-487 VEGGYKLTYNNGYSE
+487 
-502 VI
+502 